1 MLWDFVQR
9 CWDDN
14 RERRPKVA
22 EVVEHLEKAAANW
35 DGLMP
40 PSVPVEVVAPDS
52 EEDMS
57 DSYREFTM
65 KIPCSSQPLI
75 IQFCRRNL
83 PSGESN
89 ESDTFQIQQPLSN
102 VHEAAG
108 LPIGAFLPASSGV
121 GLNKPPG
128 HTTHSAW

>member
-1 MLWDFVQR
+1 MAVFYFSQVLTGQIPFRGAHESEVVFLVLEGRRPAKPENASVIGLSDLLWDLVQR

-52 EEDMS
+52 EEEMS

-65 KIPCSSQPLI
+65 
-75 IQFCRRNL
+75 
-83 PSGESN
+83 
-89 ESDTFQIQQPLSN
+89 
-102 VHEAAG
+102 
-108 LPIGAFLPASSGV
+108 
-121 GLNKPPG
+121 
-128 HTTHSAW
+128 